1 MAIDG
6 RRGPRLR
13 LLKDAL
19 AMSAQSIRLSRWTI
33 GLLVAVL
40 AVSPANA
47 DDSSTL
53 LGRPVVQLK
62 RAENPPVLD
71 GKLDD
76 PVWRDAV
83 LISEFVQSRPVD
95 GAPATE
101 ETEVRVAYD
110 SGHLYF
116 AFYAR
121 YSDPALIRANRS
133 DRDQTR
139 ADDRIAVY
147 FDPFLDQQR
156 AYMLSVNGYG
166 IQADALV
173 TSGGGGGRG
182 RGGSGRGREDRSW
195 DALFESKGG
204 LVDDGWIVEMAVPF
218 KSLRYPAKAEGET
231 HQWGFQILRTIPS
244 KNEEVVWAPVSR
256 DVQGFLT
263 QMGVVT
269 GMSGVSTSRNLEFL
283 PTFTTVKLG
292 SLDSDT
298 GVYTEDGVDPDAGVS
313 VKYGVTSNLTLDF
326 TYNPDFSQIE
336 SDRPRI
342 TANQRF
348 PIFFEERRPFFLE
361 GRQIFN
367 TEIDVVHTRAIVNP
381 RHGAK
386 LTGKIGRTTVG
397 VLFAND
403 EAAGLRD
410 DLSDPAFGRSANVAI
425 GRVRYDMYSES
436 FLGAIVTDRE
446 FMDSY
451 SRLAGV
457 DGRFRLGLNHRF
469 SFMAVTADSRDE
481 EGVRSSG
488 PAYRASFNRSGRRL
502 SYGFQRESLAPG
514 FETDLGSIRRNDVS
528 RSSANTSYR
537 FWPQNALI
545 SWGPRIRYV
554 RNHDHDGVL
563 QDEEVETGIDFNFAN
578 NIGVR
583 GEIEKSIERYL
594 EVDFDKT
601 RYGIGG
607 NISSSRFLSVFF
619 NYNWGDAI
627 RFMDDPFLG
636 RSLDGFV
643 SVTLRPSARFQTN
656 LTTNLR
662 RFTRLDT
669 GDEEFDVRIY
679 RARTT
684 YQFSDRLLVRNITEY
699 DSWNGTVGANLLV
712 TYRINAGTV
721 GFIGYDHRLQRGI
734 NFNDELFDSRD
745 LTRTSRSFFMKLSY
759 LFRY

>member
-1 MAIDG
+1 
-6 RRGPRLR
+6 
-13 LLKDAL
+13 
-19 AMSAQSIRLSRWTI
+19 MSTQAIRLFRWTI

-40 AVSPANA
+40 AVSPARA
-47 DDSSTL
+47 DDASTL
-53 LGRPVVQLK
+53 LGRPVVQPM
-62 RAENPPVLD
+62 RAVLPPVLD
-71 GKLDD
+71 GQLDD

-83 LISEFVQSRPVD
+83 LINEFVQSRPVD

-156 AYMLSVNGYG
+156 AYMLSVNAYG
-166 IQADALV
+166 VQADAIV
-173 TSGGGGGRG
+173 TAGGGGGGGGRG
-182 RGGSGRGREDRSW
+182 GGGRGRGREDRSW

-218 KSLRYPAKAEGET
+218 KSLRYPARAEGET
-231 HQWGFQILRTIPS
+231 HQWGFQIIRTIPS
-244 KNEEVVWAPVSR
+244 KDEEVVWAPVSR

-263 QMGVVT
+263 QMGVVS
-269 GMSGVSTSRNLEFL
+269 GMAGVSTSRNLEFL
-283 PTFTTVKLG
+283 PTLTAVQFG
-292 SLDSDT
+292 SRDSDT
-298 GVYTEDGVDPDAGVS
+298 GVYTDDRVDSDAGLS

-336 SDRPRI
+336 ADRPRI

-367 TEIDVVHTRAIVNP
+367 TEINVVHTRTIVDP

-446 FMDSY
+446 FMDSH

-457 DGRFRLGLNHRF
+457 DGRFRLGQNHRF
-469 SFMAVTADSRDE
+469 SFMAVTSSSRDE

-488 PAYRASFNRSGRRL
+488 PAFRATVNRSGRRL
-502 SYGFQRESLAPG
+502 SYGIQHESLAPG
-514 FETDLGSIRRNDVS
+514 FETDLGFIRRNDVS
-528 RSSANTSYR
+528 RSSVNTSYR

-545 SWGPRIRYV
+545 SWGPRVRYL

-563 QDEEVETGIDFNFAN
+563 QNEEVETGVEFNFAN

-583 GEIEKSIERYL
+583 GDIERGLERYL
-594 EVDFDKT
+594 DIDFNKT
-601 RYGIGG
+601 RYGVSG
-607 NISSSRFLSVFF
+607 NISSSRFVSVFF

-627 RFMDDPFLG
+627 RFVDDPFLG
-636 RSLDGFV
+636 RSSDGFV

-699 DSWNGTVGANLLV
+699 DTWNGTVGANLLF

-721 GFIGYDHRLQRGI
+721 AFIGYDHRLQREV

-745 LTRTSRSFFMKLSY
+745 FTRTGRSFFMKLSY